1 MKKLF
6 IFGVPDENDEDKYLG
21 FYYAFLAADLF
32 EKGNEISDGEDILI
46 CFDILDEQIVI
57 EKVHVIFDHKTD
69 TVDIALNEY
78 NCGDKELFCDDS
90 GQSVIRFNTPI
101 EDGCG
106 ESLVTT
112 MVYDNLEF
120 FEAKH
125 KTGFEKWEVIEEETF
140 QLIYD

>member
-6 IFGVPDENDEDKYLG
+6 IFGVPDENNESKYLG

-32 EKGNEISDGEDILI
+32 EKGNEISDGQDVLV
-46 CFDILDEQIVI
+46 CFDILDEQIAI
-57 EKVHVIFDHKTD
+57 EKIHVIFDHKTD
-69 TVDIALNEY
+69 TIDIALNEY

-101 EDGCG
+101 EDVSGDA
-106 ESLVTT
+106 LATT
-112 MVYDNLEF
+112 ITLDNVEF
-120 FEAKH
+120 FEAEH
-125 KTGFEKWEVIEEETF
+125 KSGLENWELIEEETF